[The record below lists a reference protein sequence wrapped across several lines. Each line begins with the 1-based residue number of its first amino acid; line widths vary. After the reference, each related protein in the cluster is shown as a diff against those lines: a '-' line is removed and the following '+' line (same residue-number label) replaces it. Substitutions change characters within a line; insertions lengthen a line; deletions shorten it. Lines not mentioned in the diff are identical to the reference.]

1 MLRGKRSGSDWF
13 TMTRREIASDYN
25 FIYEKKKNKKKKLYS
40 QDIVLKSC
48 VIKVIVRRH
57 ISDGGVDLLEV

>member
-25 FIYEKKKNKKKKLYS
+25 FIYEKKKK
-40 QDIVLKSC
+40 
-48 VIKVIVRRH
+48 IKRRNYTRK
-57 ISDGGVDLLEV
+57 I